1 MNIHN
6 TLHATPA
13 ARRGLLFTALL
24 AAAML
29 TLPALA
35 EDAGHNQL
43 QSVSATKLAG
53 DRVQIALTLSGT
65 PSATPLSF
73 TVNQPAR
80 IALDLADT
88 RLSLKDR
95 KTDVQQGMVNS
106 IVTAEAGGRSRVVIN
121 LTTLVPYTTKVEGNT
136 VFVIVGGNANDAAVA
151 SADVTGFGPQQTGAA
166 AAPAPAAAAP
176 SMAAAPVPVPVPAK
190 ASAPAA
196 APQSVAA
203 APAPAKQYVAPASA
217 AGPSTITNVDFRRS
231 KDGGG
236 ELLVTLPNPGIIGNV
251 HDVNGSLAVD
261 FAGAKLPDE
270 LVRRMDVTDFATPV
284 QYVDVQNTPTGAQ
297 LIIHSTGQFEKLA
310 YQSDDT
316 FSVELKPLSQ
326 SAQAQAAA
334 KKQYTGQ
341 KVSLNF
347 QNIDVRAVLQV
358 LADASGKNVVVS
370 DAVSGNITLRL
381 QDVPWDQAL
390 DIILHTKGLATREYG
405 NVLMVGTAGEIA
417 AQETAEANAQQSLQ
431 SVEPLQSAFIQ
442 VNYAK
447 AADLQSLIKGS
458 GDSGMLSK
466 RGSISV
472 DARTNTLLV
481 QDTGDKIA
489 NIRALVAR
497 LDVAVKQVL
506 IESRVVIA
514 NNDFTRD
521 LGARLGYS
529 GSKTTSGSFLTTSGS
544 LEGTDSQVSD
554 FISSQN
560 AINNAINSGTTPV
573 PLPVNFTVPAL
584 TDRLNVNLPTA
595 PSAGS
600 IAFSVLR
607 GDSIIDLELSA
618 LQSEGQGE
626 VVSSPRVITADQ
638 KPAHI
643 EQGVEIPY
651 QQASSSG
658 ATTTQ
663 FKNAVLSLDV
673 TTQITPDSRVNM
685 DLEVHKDAVGQNV
698 QSATG
703 GSVPTIDTRS
713 VKTTVLV
720 NNGDTVVLGG
730 IYETTQNVSVTK
742 VPLLGDLPL
751 LGWLFRNTQTQN
763 DKNELLIFVTPK
775 IMDQTAT
782 TAVGQ

>member
-1 MNIHN
+1 MNTN
-6 TLHATPA
+6 TPMHALPA
-13 ARRGLLFTALL
+13 ARRGLLLSALMAAVLL
-24 AAAML
+24 AA
-29 TLPALA
+29 PAFA

-43 QSVSATKLAG
+43 QSVSATKLGG

-65 PSATPLSF
+65 PASTPLSF

-80 IALDLADT
+80 IALDLPDT
-88 RLSLKDR
+88 RLSLTTH

-121 LTTLVPYTTKVEGNT
+121 LTTLVPYTTKVQGNT
-136 VFVIVGGNANDAAVA
+136 VFVIIGANAGDTAVA
-151 SADVTGFGPQQTGAA
+151 NADVSGFGPAQTGAPSA
-166 AAPAPAAAAP
+166 PAPSASVAAVPVPVPTPAAPAPAP
-176 SMAAAPVPVPVPAK
+176 SRPAVTPAV
-190 ASAPAA
+190 ASAPA
-196 APQSVAA
+196 
-203 APAPAKQYVAPASA
+203 PAPMHTTP
-217 AGPSTITNVDFRRS
+217 AGPNTIANLDFRRS

-236 ELLVTLPNPGIIGNV
+236 EIMVTLPNPGVIGNV
-251 HDVNGSLAVD
+251 HDQNGSVAVD
-261 FAGAKLPDE
+261 FAGARLPDE

-284 QYVDVQNTPTGAQ
+284 QYIDAQNTPTGAQ

-316 FSVELKPLSQ
+316 FSVELKPLTQ
-326 SAQAQAAA
+326 AAQAQANA
-334 KKQYTGQ
+334 KKQYAGQ
-341 KVSLNF
+341 KISLNF
-347 QNIDVRAVLQV
+347 QSIDIRAVLQI

-370 DAVSGNITLRL
+370 DAVNGNITLRL

-417 AQETAEANAQQSLQ
+417 TQEQAEATAQASLQ
-431 SVEPLQSAFIQ
+431 QVEPLQSAFIQ

-447 AADLQSLIKGS
+447 AADLQSLVKTG
-458 GDSGMLSK
+458 GENGMLSK
-466 RGSISV
+466 RGSVSV
-472 DARTNTLLV
+472 DARTNTLLI
-481 QDTGDKIA
+481 QDTGDNIA
-489 NIRALVAR
+489 TIRAMVAR
-497 LDVAVKQVL
+497 LDVAVRQVL

-521 LGARLGYS
+521 LGARLGYNAQRLTN
-529 GSKTTSGSFLTTSGS
+529 GSLMTTSGS
-544 LEGTDSQVSD
+544 LEGTDAMTTA
-554 FISSQN
+554 FINGSN
-560 AINNAINSGTTPV
+560 ATPPVV
-573 PLPVNFTVPAL
+573 PTLTVPGLA
-584 TDRLNVNLPTA
+584 DRLNVNLPTA

-658 ATTTQ
+658 ATTTS
-663 FKNAVLSLDV
+663 FKPAVLSLDV
-673 TTQITPDSRVNM
+673 TPQITPDSRVNM

-703 GSVPTIDTRS
+703 GSVPSIDTRD

-720 NNGDTVVLGG
+720 NNGDTIVLGG
-730 IYETTQNVSVTK
+730 VYETTQNISTTK

-763 DKNELLIFVTPK
+763 DKDELLIFVTPK
-775 IMDQTAT
+775 ILDQAAT
-782 TAVGQ
+782 SAVGQ